1 MNQANQHF
9 QQQQQS
15 AFDWAGLASG
25 GAQAAITA
33 FSDRRIKR
41 NIKKLGE
48 FTKGISWYAFRY
60 IGDAKRRI
68 GFMAD
73 EVQKVLPQAVHDVN
87 GVLAV
92 DYGMVFDAA
101 R

>member
-1 MNQANQHF
+1 MGQTNQHF
-9 QQQQQS
+9 QQNQKHRFNWPGLISCGLQ
-15 AFDWAGLASG
+15 AGM
-25 GAQAAITA
+25 A
-33 FSDRRIKR
+33 FSDRRLKR

-60 IGDAKRRI
+60 IGGAKKRI

-73 EVQKVLPQAVHDVN
+73 EVQKVIPEAVHDVG

-92 DYGMVFDAA
+92 DYGMVFNAA